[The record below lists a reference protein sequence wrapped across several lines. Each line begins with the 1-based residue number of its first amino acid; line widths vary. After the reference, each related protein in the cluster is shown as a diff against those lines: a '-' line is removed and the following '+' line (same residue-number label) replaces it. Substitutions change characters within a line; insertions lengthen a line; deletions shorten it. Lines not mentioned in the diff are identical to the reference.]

1 MKNMTAL
8 ITGAGSGIGFGV
20 AKSLAQQGAK
30 IIITDI
36 NDEVILHAQ
45 KKLAEEGI
53 AVQGVKLDV
62 TNEQDLAQLLLVLE
76 GETVDILINNAGIQH
91 VSRLEDFPMNAWQ
104 KIVDVLLTGPARTC
118 KALLPNMRNQG
129 FGRIINIGSIHGLVA
144 SPFKSAYVAA
154 KHGLIGFSKVMALET
169 ADTDITINTIC
180 PAYVKTPL
188 VEKQIADQ
196 AKQHGISE
204 EQVINQIM
212 LEPMPKKAFIDIDE
226 IAATV
231 CFLASKQ
238 AKNMTGQALVLD
250 GGWTVK

>member
-1 MKNMTAL
+1 MTAL
-8 ITGAGSGIGFGV
+8 ITGAASGIGFGI
-20 AKSLAQQGAK
+20 AQSLAEKGAS

-36 NDEVILHAQ
+36 NEEAVLLAQ
-45 KKLAEEGI
+45 QKLSDKGLSAIGI
-53 AVQGVKLDV
+53 KLDV
-62 TNEQDLAQLLLVLE
+62 TNEQDVENLIKELA
-76 GETVDILINNAGIQH
+76 GCKVDILINNAGVQH

-118 KALLPNMRNQG
+118 KALLPTMRENG

-154 KHGLIGFSKVMALET
+154 KHGLIGFSKVIALET
-169 ADTDITINTIC
+169 SDTDITINTIC

-188 VEKQIADQ
+188 VEKQIKDQ
-196 AKQHGISE
+196 ALQHGISE
-204 EQVINQIM
+204 EEVINKIM
-212 LEPMPKKAFIDIDE
+212 LEPMPKKSFIDLDE
-226 IAATV
+226 ISATV

>member
-8 ITGAGSGIGFGV
+8 ITGAGSGIGFGI
-20 AKSLAQQGAK
+20 AESLAEKGAK
-30 IIITDI
+30 IIITDM
-36 NDEVILHAQ
+36 NEEAILSAQ
-45 KKLAEEGI
+45 QKLKGKGLNAIGI
-53 AVQGVKLDV
+53 KLDV
-62 TNEQDLAQLLLVLE
+62 TNEQDVENLINELA
-76 GETVDILINNAGIQH
+76 GCKVDILINNAGVQH

-118 KALLPNMRNQG
+118 KALLPTMRENG

-154 KHGLIGFSKVMALET
+154 KHGLIGFSKVIALET
-169 ADTDITINTIC
+169 SDTDITINTIC

-188 VEKQIADQ
+188 VEKQIKDQ
-196 AKQHGISE
+196 ALQHGISE
-204 EQVINQIM
+204 EEVINKIM
-212 LEPMPKKAFIDIDE
+212 LEPMPKKSFIDLDE
-226 IAATV
+226 ISATV